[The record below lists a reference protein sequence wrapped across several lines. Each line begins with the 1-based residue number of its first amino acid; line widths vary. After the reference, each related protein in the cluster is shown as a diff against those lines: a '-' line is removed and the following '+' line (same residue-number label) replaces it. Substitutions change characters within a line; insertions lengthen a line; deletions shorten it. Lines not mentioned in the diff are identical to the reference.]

1 MYEEDLG
8 SDSIHFASLTNTV
21 TLELKTHDLLITSSL
36 LPGLG
41 DVD

>member
-8 SDSIHFASLTNTV
+8 SDSLTNTV

-36 LPGLG
+36 LPGRG